1 MNLRDLRYLVALA
14 ERRNFNR
21 AAVACGVSQPTLS
34 VQLRK
39 LEAELGVVLVERNSR
54 GILFTEV
61 GERIV
66 ARARMVLHET
76 AEIRHIAQ
84 SDRDPEAG
92 SVKLGV
98 LPTLGPYF
106 LPHVLG
112 AVRRRFPRLELL
124 LSEEKTLDLLARL
137 HEGELDAA
145 LVALPVHDETL
156 TVDFLFEEPFVL
168 AAPIKHRLALCSAVT
183 LGDLKG
189 ENLLLLEDGH
199 CLRDQALEVCRMAG
213 ASERRGFLGT
223 SLETLRQMVAADVG
237 CTLLPI
243 LAVQPPIPSIAGVHL
258 TPFRGRA
265 PSRRIAMLSRKSSAK
280 RAVLGKLSDLFRKL
294 PPRLLRVP
302 AATEG
307 GRRTRR
313 RPTRTAAARLAASE
327 PVPRC

>member
-14 ERRNFNR
+14 EHRNFNR
-21 AAVACGVSQPTLS
+21 AAEACGVSQPTLS
-34 VQLRK
+34 VQLQK
-39 LEAELGVVLVERNSR
+39 LEAELAVVLVERNSR
-54 GILFTEV
+54 GILLTEV

-66 ARARMVLHET
+66 ARARTMLHEV

-92 SVKLGV
+92 SVRLGV

-124 LSEEKTLDLLARL
+124 LTEEKTLDLLQRL
-137 HEGELDAA
+137 HEGALDAA
-145 LVALPVHDETL
+145 LLALPVHDETL
-156 TVDFLFEEPFVL
+156 AADFLFEEPFVL
-168 AAPIKHRLALCSAVT
+168 AAPTKHRLARGEAVT

-189 ENLLLLEDGH
+189 ESLLLLEDGH

-258 TPFRGRA
+258 TPFRGHA
-265 PSRRIAMLSRKSSAK
+265 PSRRIAMVSRKSSAK
-280 RAVLGKLSDLFRKL
+280 HTVLGKLSELFKKL
-294 PPRLLRVP
+294 PPHLLC
-302 AATEG
+302 TERAVARHRAPEKARSL
-307 GRRTRR
+307 RRESRKEMRR
-313 RPTRTAAARLAASE
+313 SRP
-327 PVPRC
+327 